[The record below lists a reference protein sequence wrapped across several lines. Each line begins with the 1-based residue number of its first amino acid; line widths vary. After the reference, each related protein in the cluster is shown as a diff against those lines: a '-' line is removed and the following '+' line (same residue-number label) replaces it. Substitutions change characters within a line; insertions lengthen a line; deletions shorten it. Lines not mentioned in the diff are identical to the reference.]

1 VSATPGAER
10 PILVV
15 AAGQTFEELSRAE
28 GDFPDWI
35 ARGLGDGVPLRHAD
49 AREAPDY
56 PDPRTLGGVVVSGS
70 HAMVSDRAPWSEHL
84 AGWLKDCVAAELP
97 VLGICFGHQLLAH
110 ALGGE
115 VDRLPEGPEVGTR
128 EVRLGPEAG
137 DDALLGA
144 LPARF
149 PAQLIHYQSV
159 RRLPAGAVPL
169 ARSDIESHQA
179 FRVGRRAWGVQF
191 HPEFSATA
199 MRGYLERLKGE
210 LGEEAARR
218 LDEVGPTPQAAQVLR
233 RFAEVVRAG

>member
-1 VSATPGAER
+1 MTSAQGADR
-10 PILVV
+10 PILIV

-35 ARGLGDGVPLRHAD
+35 ARGLGEGAPLRHAD
-49 AREAPDY
+49 ARKAPAY

-84 AGWLKDCVAAELP
+84 ARWLKDCVEADLP

-115 VDRLPEGPEVGTR
+115 VGGLPEGPEVGTR
-128 EVRLGPEAG
+128 EIRLDPEASS
-137 DDALLGA
+137 DTLLGG
-144 LPARF
+144 LPGRF

-159 RRLPAGAVPL
+159 RRLPAGAVAL
-169 ARSDIESHQA
+169 AHSDLEAHQA

-191 HPEFSATA
+191 HPEFSAPA
-199 MRGYLERLKGE
+199 MRGYLERLQGE
-210 LGEEAARR
+210 LGGEATRR
-218 LDEVGPTPQAAQVLR
+218 LGEVSATPQAAQVLR
-233 RFAEVVRAG
+233 RFAEVVRVG

>member
-1 VSATPGAER
+1 MSGER
-10 PILVV
+10 PILIV

-28 GDFPDWI
+28 GDFPHWI
-35 ARGLGDGVPLRHAD
+35 ARGLGDDLPLRHAD
-49 AREAPDY
+49 ARQAPIY
-56 PDPRTLGGVVVSGS
+56 PDPCTLAGVVVSGS
-70 HAMVSDRAPWSEHL
+70 HAMVSDRAGWSEHL
-84 AGWLKDCVAAELP
+84 ARWLKDCVDADVP

-128 EVRLGPEAG
+128 EIRLRPEAG

-144 LPARF
+144 LPTRF

-159 RRLPAGAVPL
+159 RRLPVGAVPL
-169 ARSDIESHQA
+169 AHSDIEPHQA

-210 LGEEAARR
+210 LGDEAQRR
-218 LDEVGPTPQAAQVLR
+218 IDAVSPTPQAAQVLR
-233 RFAEVVRAG
+233 RFAEVVRSASS